1 MTLDAGIPLVIVLSK
16 DHFADW
22 FKFAG
27 STSVKLDCGRTD
39 IGFYPTVCEILN
51 ATGQNTGSSFSAAI
65 TCSPGTVRR

>member
-1 MTLDAGIPLVIVLSK
+1 LTLDAGIPLVIVLSK

-39 IGFYPTVCEILN
+39 IGFYPAVCEILK
-51 ATGQNTGSSFSAAI
+51 
-65 TCSPGTVRR
+65 